1 VVGGVVKLA
10 ASCLMD
16 ASLALAPRA
25 VTAVRFLRE
34 HSPMNL
40 RAPGPAR
47 DEVVAS
53 TRAWIE
59 QAVIGLNLCPFAK
72 AAYGKDQ
79 IRYAVSDAQAAGA
92 LRDDLAH
99 ELRTLAQ
106 AVPAAVDTT
115 LLIHPNV
122 LTEFVDYNAF
132 LDVADATVKALGLAG
147 VLQVASFH
155 PAYQFAGTTP
165 DDVTNYTNR
174 SPYPMLHLLR
184 EASMDL
190 AVAAFPEARM
200 IYQRNIETMRRLGL
214 AGWVALGLAAPQNRL
229 PETRSI
235 VSDDRQA

>member
-1 VVGGVVKLA
+1 
-10 ASCLMD
+10 M
-16 ASLALAPRA
+16 SLR
-25 VTAVRFLRE
+25 V
-34 HSPMNL
+34 
-40 RAPGPAR
+40 PGPAR

-92 LRDDLAH
+92 LREDLAH
-99 ELRTLAQ
+99 ELRILVQ

-132 LDVADATVKALGLAG
+132 LDVADATVKAAGLAG

-184 EASMDL
+184 EASMNL
-190 AVAAFPEARM
+190 AVAAVPEARM
-200 IYQRNIETMRRLGL
+200 IYQKNIETMRRLGVD
-214 AGWVALGLAAPQNRL
+214 GWVALRFAAPQDRL

-235 VSDDRQA
+235 ISDDRQP

>member
-1 VVGGVVKLA
+1 M
-10 ASCLMD
+10 S
-16 ASLALAPRA
+16 
-25 VTAVRFLRE
+25 
-34 HSPMNL
+34 L
-40 RAPGPAR
+40 RASGPAR

-72 AAYGKDQ
+72 AAYDKDQ

-92 LRDDLAH
+92 LRDDLAQ

-106 AVPAAVDTT
+106 AVPAAMDTT

-122 LTEFVDYNAF
+122 LTEFDDYNAF

-155 PAYQFAGTTP
+155 PGYQFAGTTP
-165 DDVTNYTNR
+165 DDVTNNTNR

-184 EASMDL
+184 EASMDR
-190 AVAAFPEARM
+190 AVAALPEARM
-200 IYQRNIETMRRLGL
+200 IYQRNIETMRRLGV
-214 AGWVALGLAAPQNRL
+214 AGWVALGCAAPPNRL